1 MKGDELVK
9 VFEINGGVFG
19 STGKIMFGIAS
30 ESRKQG
36 IEVRCASPITST
48 NKDRQPN
55 EEYYKIGDYLSR
67 RINVLL
73 AKVTG
78 FNGCFAYFSTRKLL
92 KEMDDFTP
100 DIVHLHTLHNSY
112 INLPLLFNYLS
123 KKKIKVVWT
132 LHDCWAFTGQC
143 PHFVVEKCSKWEHG
157 CYGCPKYKEYPATIF
172 DNTKIMWKLKKKW
185 FTQINDMTIVTP
197 SYWLHDL
204 VGKSFLNNKKSIVI
218 HNGIDLSIFKPI
230 KSDIFN
236 AYKDKYIVL
245 GVAFGWNYRK
255 GLDVFE
261 QLAID
266 LPSNYQIVLVGTDE
280 EIESK
285 ISKNIVCI
293 RRTQNQNELAKIYSA
308 ATVFV
313 NPTREDTFPTVNI
326 ESLACGTPVVTFK
339 TGGSPEIIN
348 EKCGIVV
355 ENESIGEMKNAIET
369 ICKGNSKEIHAIER
383 AKKFNMIDRFKE
395 YTSLFLDIKQY

>member
-1 MKGDELVK
+1 MK

-19 STGKIMFGIAS
+19 STGKIMLGIAS
-30 ESRKQG
+30 EARNQN

-55 EEYYKIGDYLSR
+55 EEYYQIGSYLSR

-78 FNGCFAYFSTRKLL
+78 FNGCFAYLSTRKLL
-92 KEMDDFTP
+92 KEIDGFAP

-143 PHFVVEKCSKWEHG
+143 PHFVVEKCNKWEHG
-157 CYGCPKYKEYPATIF
+157 CYGCPKYKEYPATLF

-185 FTQINDMTIVTP
+185 FTQIDDMTIVTP
-197 SYWLHDL
+197 SYWLYDL
-204 VGKSFLNNKKSIVI
+204 VGKSFLKNKKRIVI
-218 HNGIDLSIFKPI
+218 HNGIDLSIFKPT
-230 KSDIFN
+230 KSDIFSE
-236 AYKDKYIVL
+236 YRDKYIVL

-280 EIESK
+280 VVEKK
-285 ISKNIVCI
+285 ISKNIICI

-313 NPTREDTFPTVNI
+313 NPTREEVLGLVNI
-326 ESLACGTPVVTFK
+326 ESIACETPVVTFE
-339 TGGSPEIIN
+339 TGGCPEIIN
-348 EKCGIVV
+348 KKCGVV
-355 ENESIGEMKNAIET
+355 IPNNNYDLLKKNIIDICENSSSLFNNNCRERSFYFD
-369 ICKGNSKEIHAIER
+369 KEN
-383 AKKFNMIDRFKE
+383 KLKE
-395 YTSLFLDIKQY
+395 YIDLYIDIFNK